1 MNDLVHYTNC
11 PVCDCPQLKTISFI
25 GDHSVSK
32 ENFLLVECDQCT
44 LRITQDVPSVN
55 AIGPYYQ
62 SDNYISHS
70 NTNKG
75 LVNQLY
81 RQVRK
86 ITLLE
91 KKKLIEKLTGLYT
104 GKLLDMGSGT
114 GAFAGYMK
122 NAGWQVTGLEPD
134 EGARK
139 VAYQEFGVVLSDTS
153 SFYELA
159 PAQFDVITLWH
170 VLEHVHDLQ
179 LYVQQLKK
187 LLKPQGKLFIA
198 VPNYTSEDARYYG
211 AYWAAYDVPRHLYH
225 FSPASMRSLLE
236 KNQLILEAIK
246 PMWFDSFYVSLLS
259 SKYKTGGTQLLPSLR
274 TGLFSNLNALKDKER
289 CSSLIYVASH

>member
-1 MNDLVHYTNC
+1 MVHYTSC
-11 PVCDCPQLKTISFI
+11 PVCGSTHLKKVFPVA
-25 GDHSVSK
+25 DYSVSG
-32 ENFLLVECDQCT
+32 ENFFIEECEQCT
-44 LRITQDVPSVN
+44 LRFTQDCPSS
-55 AIGPYYQ
+55 ATIAPYYQ
-62 SDNYISHS
+62 SENYISHT

-75 LVNQLY
+75 VINQLY

-86 ITLLE
+86 ITLRQ
-91 KKKLIEKLTGLYT
+91 KKKLIQQITGLSS
-104 GKLLDMGSGT
+104 GNLLDLGSGT

-139 VAYQEFGVVLSDTS
+139 VAYKEFGVVLTDTN

-170 VLEHVHDLQ
+170 VLEHVHDLHS
-179 LYVQQLKK
+179 YVQQLKI
-187 LLKPQGKLFIA
+187 LLKPQGKILIA

-211 AYWAAYDVPRHLYH
+211 VHWAAYDVPRHLYH
-225 FSPASMRSLLE
+225 FSPSSMRSLLA
-236 KNQLILEAIK
+236 NHQLRLETIM

-259 SKYKTGGTQLLPSLR
+259 SKYKAGKTQFLQSLR
-274 TGLFSNLNALKDKER
+274 IGFLSNINAWKDKER
-289 CSSLIYVASH
+289 CSSLIYVASY